1 MKLVKA
7 LALVIVA
14 LVITNVT
21 LTNRAVDQSVT
32 VSTYNEEIETLNHE
46 NALLN
51 AAIAEAG
58 SLTKLRVLIENA
70 GFIESPKVV
79 SLQATSSVASR

>member
-1 MKLVKA
+1 MKLVKI
-7 LALVIVA
+7 LSLVIVA

-32 VSTYNEEIETLNHE
+32 VSDYSREIENLNHE

-58 SLTKLRVLIENA
+58 SLTKLRVLIEEA
-70 GFIESPKVV
+70 GFVGSSNVV
-79 SLQATSSVASR
+79 ALPTISSVASR